1 MTTVILLIKIGLSL
15 LFGYLIGIE
24 RENSGKAIGTRTISL
39 ICLGSTLFC
48 LMSPNIFN
56 GDNSRVIAQIVSG
69 IGFIGAGIIF
79 KNGDEVHGLTTA
91 ATIWASAAI
100 GCLVGSSMFIE
111 AGIGTVA
118 VLFINIVFKK
128 LKNNVGNK
136 PDGEGDTNSDRQHI

>member
-1 MTTVILLIKIGLSL
+1 MELTILYKIGLSL

-24 RENSGKAIGTRTISL
+24 RENSGKSVGTRTISL

-48 LMSPNIFN
+48 FMSPAVFN
-56 GDNSRVIAQIVSG
+56 ADNSRVIAQIVSG

-100 GCLVGSSMFIE
+100 GALVGSGMFIE
-111 AGIGTVA
+111 AFIGTLA
-118 VLFINIVFKK
+118 ILFINIAFKK
-128 LKNNVGNK
+128 IKNKKEN
-136 PDGEGDTNSDRQHI
+136 DEQ